1 MDGELTDSV
10 MGSSHSAESVLRA
23 RFLLMTGKGEF
34 LLADGQ
40 IARVND
46 LRDDVDA
53 VLEFEIDEVRF
64 AVFNFVNRWLFGSRA
79 LDVGK
84 RVVVIDRGD

>member
-1 MDGELTDSV
+1 M
-10 MGSSHSAESVLRA
+10 A

-40 IARVND
+40 IARVDD

-64 AVFNFVNRWLFGSRA
+64 AVLDFVDRGLFGSRA
-79 LDVGK
+79 LDIGK
-84 RVVVIDRGD
+84 CVVVIDRGD